1 MCSFTLGEQVR
12 HYFMTA
18 EKNLPLPQSAVEK
31 EKLYG
36 RPRQLVDNNAH
47 GSRYLLT

>member
-1 MCSFTLGEQVR
+1 
-12 HYFMTA
+12 MTA

-36 RPRQLVDNNAH
+36 RPRQLV
-47 GSRYLLT
+47 GLTIMPMVAVT